1 MDSRLTILEEL
12 KQISPLVA
20 GIGPVNPYHAPEGY
34 FSSFAQQ
41 LMERIRIN
49 SLDAKQELES
59 LSPLLSSISKQV
71 PYELPENYFTD
82 LSDQALVGAK
92 AIEFVNVELENLS
105 PLMSSLKSKNVY
117 EVPEGYFDSLAQ
129 KILVEARKQRPAKV
143 IAFRPVRKVMRY
155 AVAAL
160 VIGIMAVGGW
170 FLQQQPT
177 VDPSVTKIE
186 SGIQKASDEEI
197 LNFIQNDEAP
207 APLGE
212 AILNTDGE
220 MDESDIKAMLADIS
234 DNELEQ
240 FANESTDQ
248 NNTLS
253 N

>member
-1 MDSRLTILEEL
+1 MDSKLTILEEL
-12 KQISPLVA
+12 RQISPLVA
-20 GIGPVNPYHAPEGY
+20 GIGPVNPYRVPEGY
-34 FSSFAQQ
+34 FNSFAQQ

-49 SLDAKQELES
+49 SLDARQELES
-59 LSPLLSSISKQV
+59 LSPLLSRISKQV

-143 IAFRPVRKVMRY
+143 VAFRPVRKLMRY

-160 VIGIMAVGGW
+160 VIGIMAVGAW
-170 FLQQQPT
+170 FLQQPT
-177 VDPSVTKIE
+177 IDSTVTKIE
-186 SGIQKASDEEI
+186 TGIQKASDEEI

-212 AILNTDGE
+212 TILNADGE

-234 DNELEQ
+234 DSELEQ